1 MSPSRIVVADD
12 DRLILAT
19 LVGGLEA
26 AGYEVRQ
33 AQDGTEAVRL
43 ILEWQ
48 PDIALLD
55 VRMPGLSGVEAARQI
70 RTEMELPLVF
80 LSAYS
85 DDEFVKT
92 AMEEGAFAYLVKP
105 LDIVQILPTVAAALK
120 RGEEMKA
127 LKNVNFNL
135 NRALQGDR
143 NVSIAVGLL
152 MERKRLTEQE
162 AFETLRRHA
171 RSSRRRLPDVAQELV
186 EAADRLNILH

>member
-1 MSPSRIVVADD
+1 MPGARIVVADD

-19 LVGGLEA
+19 LVSGLEQ

-33 AQDGTEAVRL
+33 AHDGVEAVRL
-43 ILEWQ
+43 VLEWQ
-48 PDIALLD
+48 PDLALLD
-55 VRMPGLSGVEAARQI
+55 VRMPNMTGIEAARQI
-70 RTEMELPLVF
+70 RAEMELPLVF

-85 DDEFVKT
+85 EDDFVNT

-105 LDIVQILPTVAAALK
+105 LDIVQILPTVAAALT

-127 LKNVNFNL
+127 LRSSNLNL

-143 NVSIAVGLL
+143 SISIAVGLI
-152 MERKRLTEQE
+152 MERKRLNEQD

-171 RSSRRRLPDVAQELV
+171 RSSRRRLPEVAQELV
-186 EAADRLNILH
+186 EAASRLNSVH

>member
-1 MSPSRIVVADD
+1 MYPARIVVADD

-19 LVGGLEA
+19 LVSGLEQ

-33 AQDGTEAVRL
+33 AQDGVEAVRQVL
-43 ILEWQ
+43 DWQ

-55 VRMPGLSGVEAARQI
+55 VRMPGLNGVEAARQI

-85 DDEFVKT
+85 DDEFVRI

-120 RGEEMKA
+120 RGEEMKG
-127 LKNVNFNL
+127 LKNANNNL

-143 NVSIAVGLL
+143 NISIAVGLL
-152 MERKRLTEQE
+152 MERKRLTESE

-186 EAADRLNILH
+186 EAASRLNTLN